1 MKNTLNVLTSAFLAD
16 CATNGKSADTLQNY
30 RTTLSRFAD
39 WAGADADVTEIR
51 TADIASFKSSLGD
64 LKVTTLTFHLEHL
77 KLFFDWCVGMEIILA
92 TPVKP
97 FLFPNKKNVS
107 QVRNRPIEEKLTVD
121 EAMKMLTSEK
131 PAWMRNGTFPRN
143 QAICAMLITGG
154 FRNQEL
160 AALTVADLDF
170 DSGFVTVRHG
180 KGDKFRTVPFPQI
193 AQDLVRAYLAS
204 GYRPESCTDSDPLF
218 GTKPKTGEGWN
229 MLDRH
234 LLSDIVRRTV
244 DAVTGKDK
252 IRSHKLR
259 HAFASVSRE
268 MGMAKEDIQE
278 CLGHASLDTTE
289 KYLDRLNP
297 EAAPKRMNDMWDA
310 MKASHTA

>member
-1 MKNTLNVLTSAFLAD
+1 MKNTLNALISTFLAD

-30 RTTLSRFAD
+30 RTTLSRFAA
-39 WAGADADVTEIR
+39 WAGTDADVTEFK
-51 TADIASFKSSLGD
+51 TADIAAFKASLGD
-64 LKVTTLTFHLEHL
+64 VKVTTLSFHLEHL
-77 KLFFDWCVGMEIILA
+77 KLFFDWCEGMEIIPA
-92 TPVKP
+92 SPVKS

-107 QVRNRPIEEKLTVD
+107 QVRNRPIEEKLTVE
-121 EAMKMLTSEK
+121 EAMKMLTAVK
-131 PAWMRNGTFPRN
+131 PTWMRNGTFPRN
-143 QAICAMLITGG
+143 QAICGILITGG
-154 FRNQEL
+154 LRNQEL

-170 DSGFVTVRHG
+170 ESGCVTVRHG
-180 KGDKFRTVPFPQI
+180 KGDKFRTVPFPKV

-204 GYRPESCTDSDPLF
+204 GYRPDSCTDSDPLF
-218 GTKPKTGEGWN
+218 GTVPKTGDGWN
-229 MLDRH
+229 RMDRH
-234 LLSDIVRRTV
+234 ILSEIVRRTV
-244 DAVTGKDK
+244 EAVSGKDK

-297 EAAPKRMNDMWDA
+297 EAAPKRMNDMWDTA
-310 MKASHTA
+310 IHTA